1 MSARC
6 KARLILFSGFF
17 FPIGLTPRGDK
28 HTRSDPREPRPGT
41 PLRGARSS
49 ALWRPLRPN
58 GRTTPENKISRAS
71 GDDGQFGGRFPV
83 PHRGGRLY
91 RSTTSDCPH
100 SFARQRDRS
109 AYVPLIPHPGYAHPC
124 DPFAGYN
131 GWSPLLVAHAPKRG
145 TSYPCTSSHAARKD
159 RRARCRSWITY
170 ADSRI
175 QNRQWSKYGNS
186 RRSWRLTWSVC
197 EHSCDNFDAPD

>member
-1 MSARC
+1 MQESRGFPTFPPHMSARC

-71 GDDGQFGGRFPV
+71 GDDGQFGGRFPI
-83 PHRGGRLY
+83 PHRGGQLY
-91 RSTTSDCPH
+91 CSTASNWSH
-100 SFARQRDRS
+100 SFARQRDRPPRC
-109 AYVPLIPHPGYAHPC
+109 AHHRQPRATHTPLTP
-124 DPFAGYN
+124 
-131 GWSPLLVAHAPKRG
+131 
-145 TSYPCTSSHAARKD
+145 SHVTMVEG
-159 RRARCRSWITY
+159 RSWTLTRPSAAPRIPAPRPMRHVRTGELG
-170 ADSRI
+170 AAHGSRMRI
-175 QNRQWSKYGNS
+175 LGYRIANGRNTETRG
-186 RRSWRLTWSVC
+186 
-197 EHSCDNFDAPD
+197 DPGG